1 MATITQLEYA
11 VAVEKA
17 RHFGLAAKACHVSQ
31 PTLSQQLQKLEDEL
45 GLILFDRLKKPVLPT
60 PEGLLYLE
68 QAKIVLREHRR
79 LQEFGVGAT
88 GKDVSGDFRLGVIP
102 TVAGSLLPLFLHS
115 FAEKYPKVNLF
126 VEELKTESIF
136 EELREDRLDGA
147 VLSTPVQE
155 PGLKVHPLYY
165 ESFVLYLSPG
175 HELLKKPVLK
185 ASDVDG
191 AELWMLQDGNCFR
204 NQVEDFC
211 SWTSGKRRTPGNIH
225 FQSGSLET
233 LKALVK
239 KHDGYT
245 MIPALMARNLPAA
258 ERKAHVR
265 EFKSPVPTREVS
277 FIYRRDHWKL
287 SVILAL
293 ERSIQE
299 ALPPEVSQVRG
310 AQQKLLEHC

>member
-1 MATITQLEYA
+1 
-11 VAVEKA
+11 
-17 RHFGLAAKACHVSQ
+17 
-31 PTLSQQLQKLEDEL
+31 
-45 GLILFDRLKKPVLPT
+45 
-60 PEGLLYLE
+60 LLYLE

-79 LQEFGVGAT
+79 LAEFGVRGNS
-88 GKDVSGDFRLGVIP
+88 KEVSGDFRLGVIP
-102 TVAGSLLPLFLHS
+102 TVSGSLLPLFLNS
-115 FAEKYPKVNLF
+115 FAEEYPKVELY

-136 EELREDRLDGA
+136 QELREDRLDGA
-147 VLSTPVQE
+147 ILSTPVDEQ
-155 PGLKVHPLYY
+155 GLKIHPLYY
-165 ESFVLYLSPG
+165 ESFVLYLSKD

-185 ASDVDG
+185 ASDLDG

-211 SWTSGKRRTPGNIH
+211 SWSPGKRRTPGNVH

-245 MIPALMARNLPAA
+245 MIPALMARNLSAA
-258 ERKAHVR
+258 ERRAHVR

-277 FIYRRDHWKL
+277 FVYRRDHWKL
-287 SVILAL
+287 SVIQAI

-310 AQQKLLEHC
+310 AAQQLLEHC